1 MMTRTR
7 SLALRNRTLLRGRL
21 QTNLLGTDS
30 QLVPIASRPLCFDVT
45 NFASGS
51 QPSTNMAY
59 NPIYQFTTGTGGQGS
74 LAVAT
79 QFNVLSAQGGV
90 ANENPY
96 WASANSDIPN
106 AGNVFAV
113 NRFFRF
119 IIKGNA
125 QLDNTRVNIR
135 FLQARTLLRVAGTTA
150 TGFVAQSLPDS
161 LKHMPHLLTTNMVN
175 GKYFKTL
182 YNKTLFINSHT
193 YTVSTQGVETGQ
205 TATTGNILHHT
216 VAFKLNRP
224 LKQLFTDPGGTQTNG
239 GAQYGWTW
247 PNRPLA
253 GRHAPIWCIISTDD
267 VTSLNDAVNIQI
279 ESICRWRD
287 PVGGAQ

>member
-1 MMTRTR
+1 M
-7 SLALRNRTLLRGRL
+7 
-21 QTNLLGTDS
+21 NLLGTDS
-30 QLVPIASRPLCFDVT
+30 QLVPIASKPLCFDVT
-45 NFASGS
+45 NFASGL
-51 QPSTNMAY
+51 QPSTNMEY
-59 NPIYQFTTGTGGQGS
+59 NPIYQYTTPTPGAIGA

-79 QFNVLSAQGGV
+79 HWKVLSAQGGP

-106 AGNVFAV
+106 TGQVFAV

-119 IIKGNA
+119 IIKGSA
-125 QLDNTRVNIR
+125 QLDNTRINIR
-135 FLQARTLLRVAGTTA
+135 FIQARSLLRVAGTA
-150 TGFVAQSLPDS
+150 AAGFTAQSLPDS
-161 LKHMPHLLTTNMVN
+161 LKHMSHMLTTNMIN
-175 GKYFKTL
+175 GRYFKTL

-216 VAFKLNRP
+216 VAFNLNRP
-224 LKQLFTDPGGTQTNG
+224 LKQIFTDPGASQTNG
-239 GAQYGWTW
+239 GAQYAWTW

-253 GRHAPIWCIISTDD
+253 GYYAPIWCLISTDD
-267 VTSLNDAVNIQI
+267 VTSVNDAVNIQI